1 MQQAGRRDE
10 TDLAVSCTSTC
21 RSHEVTGF
29 SAPTATDIGEL
40 QPGPSPGVFS
50 TLRGARMTLWGF
62 GSIGRTLEPHLT
74 ALGASP
80 TMPSGPEW

>member
-10 TDLAVSCTSTC
+10 TDLAVSCTSMC

-40 QPGPSPGVFS
+40 QPEPSPGVFS
-50 TLRGARMTLWGF
+50 TLRGPG
-62 GSIGRTLEPHLT
+62 
-74 ALGASP
+74 
-80 TMPSGPEW
+80 